1 MYSLDVL
8 FKVIN
13 WNVQYEMYMVESIL
27 GVWMGSP
34 HGKNQWGNNT
44 GLMGRPNG
52 WWYCDGNIHKSID
65 GYINHL
71 VCNHLSAEMFW
82 GRIDICICLIFSHF
96 LITGKHW
103 HYWPFVRGI
112 HWSGINYWPTGPL
125 WGLGNPLVASGFPS
139 QRASRSI
146 VDSHTWAQ

>member
-1 MYSLDVL
+1 MGKLTGTKPQQIINHECILWMCYLKLSTKIYNMKCTWWSLYWVSGWVL
-8 FKVIN
+8 HMAKIN
-13 WNVQYEMYMVESIL
+13 RD
-27 GVWMGSP
+27 
-34 HGKNQWGNNT
+34 NNT

-103 HYWPFVRGI
+103 RYWPFVRGI
-112 HWSGINYWPTGPL
+112 HWSGITFVGIGESTGGQWIPL
-125 WGLGNPLVASGFPS
+125 TKG
-139 QRASRSI
+139 Q
-146 VDSHTWAQ
+146 